1 MIVRNLSF
9 RHARG
14 HQQVLN
20 DVSFQAESGNV
31 SVILGPNGSG
41 KTSLFKCLAGLWKAQ
56 NGEATYEGGNLL
68 ALPAWKR
75 ARLMAVV
82 PQEHEPPFPYT
93 VAQIVE
99 MGRAAYIGTFSSPS
113 KRDLEI
119 ADEAMCMLGIE
130 HLRQK
135 AYTKISGGE
144 RQLVLVARAIA
155 QQTPVLMLDEP
166 TSHLDFRNQQMV
178 LSKVRTIA
186 REKNLTALCTLHDP
200 NLTLLYADHVI
211 ILQDGCVLAEGT
223 PDHVITEE
231 RLAEVYGIAV
241 CAGWNNGVKVITPR
255 IEA

>member
-9 RHARG
+9 RHAHS

-20 DVSFQAESGNV
+20 EVSFQAEPGKV

-93 VAQIVE
+93 VAQIVQ
-99 MGRAAYIGTFSSPS
+99 MGRAAYVGTFSSPS
-113 KRDLEI
+113 QHDLEI
-119 ADEAMCMLGIE
+119 ADEAMRMLGIE

-144 RQLVLVARAIA
+144 RQLALVARAIA

-178 LSKVRTIA
+178 LSKVRAIA
-186 REKNLTALCTLHDP
+186 REKNLTVLCTLHDP

-211 ILQDGCVLAEGT
+211 VLRAGCVLASGA
-223 PDHVITEE
+223 PDQVITEE
-231 RLAEVYGIAV
+231 RLEEVYGIAV